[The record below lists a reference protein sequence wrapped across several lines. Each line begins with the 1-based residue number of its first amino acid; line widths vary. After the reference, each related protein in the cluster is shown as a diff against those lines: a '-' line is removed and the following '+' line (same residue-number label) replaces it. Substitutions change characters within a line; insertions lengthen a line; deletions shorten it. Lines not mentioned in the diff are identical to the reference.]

1 MLQLVGRGRHRVV
14 SRRVSVE
21 AAAAQVGI
29 AAVGVL
35 LVQVATGLLPDVT
48 VLGYLTTTRLILA
61 VGLAAVGVRSAVGR
75 RSAAGPGGGWGA
87 PGVLT
92 RVLLGSAVLLVG
104 WQLLGAVVLG
114 TGLPAA
120 RLALEDVLVAGLVVG
135 VVRNADDLRAVLVL
149 VATVVA
155 AVSVR
160 ALVQFTDGENTM
172 HFLLPEGLSAAGGH
186 AEQMPPGAI
195 VRVVGYFDDP
205 NVLAAFL
212 VLLAPFVPAAVGPL
226 SAAPAVRRLLLALPA
241 VALLLT
247 FGRSALVGLLVGL
260 GVLAARR
267 VGALRALAALVGASV
282 LVVLSPVSVGR
293 LGSAVVPRLAAWSE
307 AARLAAAEPLFGIG
321 LDRYP
326 AVVPGFWHAHN
337 LPLHLAAEAGPVAGV
352 LVAVVV
358 GLAVVQAVRVPG
370 RSPAGDAAVVALVGF
385 AVSCMLDNPYNARAV
400 STTFWLVLGLSVA
413 MAELARRAPPAG
425 ESAADAETTAPRVKE
440 PSSRVGVGV

>member
-1 MLQLVGRGRHRVV
+1 MLQLVGRGRHCAA
-14 SRRVSVE
+14 SRRVPAE
-21 AAAAQVGI
+21 GAAAQVGI
-29 AAVGVL
+29 AAVGLL

-61 VGLAAVGVRSAVGR
+61 VGLAAVGVRWATGGR
-75 RSAAGPGGGWGA
+75 SGAAPGGRAA
-87 PGVLT
+87 PGALT
-92 RVLLGSAVLLVG
+92 RVLLGCAVLLVG

-120 RLALEDVLVAGLVVG
+120 RLALEDALVAVLVVG
-135 VVRNADDLRAVLVL
+135 AVRDADDLRAVLVL
-149 VATVVA
+149 VAAVVA

-212 VLLAPFVPAAVGPL
+212 VLLAPFVPAAVRPL
-226 SAAPAVRRLLLALPA
+226 SASPAVRGLLLALPA
-241 VALLLT
+241 AALVLT
-247 FGRSALVGLLVGL
+247 FGRSALVGLLVGSGVVVARRIGAVRAL
-260 GVLAARR
+260 AVLAA
-267 VGALRALAALVGASV
+267 ASAV
-282 LVVLSPVSVGR
+282 VVLSPVSVGR
-293 LGSAVVPRLAAWSE
+293 LGSAVLPRLAAWSE

-326 AVVPGFWHAHN
+326 EVVRGFWHAHN
-337 LPLHLAAEAGPVAGV
+337 LPLHLAAEAGAVAGV

-358 GLAVVQAVRVPG
+358 GVAVVQAVRVPG
-370 RSPAGDAAVVALVGF
+370 GSAAGDAAVVALVGF
-385 AVSCMLDNPYNARAV
+385 AVACMLDNPYNARAV

-413 MAELARRAPPAG
+413 VAELAGGAPRAGGSAG
-425 ESAADAETTAPRVKE
+425 DPGTTAPAVRG
-440 PSSRVGVGV
+440 PSSRVGVRA